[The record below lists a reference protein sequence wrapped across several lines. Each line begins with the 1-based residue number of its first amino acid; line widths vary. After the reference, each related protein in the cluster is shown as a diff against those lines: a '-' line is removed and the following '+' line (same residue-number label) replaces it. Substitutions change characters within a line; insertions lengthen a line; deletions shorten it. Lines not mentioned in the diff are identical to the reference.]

1 MEKATLQKFID
12 KYHLAGSIE
21 SVIWDSNGS
30 LSCDFVS
37 DSQSLVGNVK
47 LKTNPISDAKVGI
60 YQTSKLNKMLTALAS
75 DIEITFDGDEKQ
87 KFAISIE
94 DKKNK
99 AKFMLADPSVVKKAP
114 AIKDL
119 PSWDIELD
127 VNDALIADFI
137 KARNA
142 VPEAINFAITTSG
155 DKVKFVINYS
165 SINTNR
171 LTFDVDATKTTD
183 IQPVA
188 FDADLFKNVITAN
201 RGMKGTM
208 KVSSKGLLQLTFTD
222 DEFEAMYYLVMS
234 QLS

>member
-1 MEKATLQKFID
+1 MGT
-12 KYHLAGSIE
+12 
-21 SVIWDSNGS
+21 VN
-30 LSCDFVS
+30 
-37 DSQSLVGNVK
+37 
-47 LKTNPISDAKVGI
+47 LKNNPITNAKVGI

-75 DIEITFDGDEKQ
+75 DIDVKFDGDEKQ

-119 PSWDIELD
+119 PSWEIEID
-127 VNDALIADFI
+127 VNDSLISDFI

-142 VPEAINFAITTSG
+142 VPEAENFAVTTDG
-155 DKVKFVINYS
+155 NNVQFIINYS

-171 LTFDVDATKTTD
+171 LTFDVPATKVTD
-183 IQPVA
+183 IQAVA
-188 FDADLFKNVITAN
+188 FPADLFKDVLTAN
-201 RGMKGTM
+201 RGMTGTL
-208 KVSSKGLLQLTFTD
+208 KVSAKGLMQLTFTD
-222 DEFEAMYYLVMS
+222 AEFDSSYYIVMS

>member
-1 MEKATLQKFID
+1 MEKVTLQKFID
-12 KYHLAGSIE
+12 KYHLAGTIE
-21 SVIWDSNGS
+21 SVIWESNGQ

-47 LKTNPISDAKVGI
+47 MKNNTIDPANVGI
-60 YQTSKLNKMLTALAS
+60 YQTSKLNKMLTALAN
-75 DIEITFDGDEKQ
+75 DIDVKFEGDDKQ

-114 AIKDL
+114 VIKDL
-119 PSWDIELD
+119 PFWDIEID
-127 VNDALIADFI
+127 VTSTLISDFI

-142 VPEAINFAITTSG
+142 VPEAENFAITTNG
-155 DKVKFVINYS
+155 DNVQFIINYS

-171 LTFDVDATKTTD
+171 LTFEVPATKTTD
-183 IQPVA
+183 IQAVA
-188 FDADLFKNVITAN
+188 FPADMFKDILTAN

-222 DEFEAMYYLVMS
+222 DEFDSSYYLVMS

>member
-12 KYHLAGSIE
+12 KYHLAGTIE

-37 DSQSLVGNVK
+37 DAQNLVGNVQ
-47 LKTNPISDAKVGI
+47 LKNNPISDAKVGI
-60 YQTSKLNKMLTALAS
+60 YQTSKLNKILTALAN
-75 DIEITFDGDEKQ
+75 DIDVKFDGDTNQ
-87 KFAISIE
+87 KHAISIE
-94 DKKNK
+94 DTKNK

-119 PSWDIELD
+119 PEWDIEID
-127 VNDALIADFI
+127 INNTLISDFV

-142 VPEAINFAITTSG
+142 VPEAENFAVTTSG
-155 DKVKFVINYS
+155 NKVQFVINYS

-171 LTFDVDATKTTD
+171 LTFDVDATKITD

-188 FDADLFKNVITAN
+188 FPADLFKEVLNAN
-201 RGMKGTM
+201 RGMTGTL
-208 KVSSKGLLQLTFTD
+208 KVSSKGLIQLKFND
-222 DEFEAMYYLVMS
+222 NDFETIYYIVMS
-234 QLS
+234 QLN